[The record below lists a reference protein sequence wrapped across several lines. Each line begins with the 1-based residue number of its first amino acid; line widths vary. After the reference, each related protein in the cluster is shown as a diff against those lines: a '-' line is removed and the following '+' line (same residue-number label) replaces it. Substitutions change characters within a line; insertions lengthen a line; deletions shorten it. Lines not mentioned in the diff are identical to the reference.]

1 MSPRQYGSIAF
12 VSTLAMLT
20 LVAAVPAA
28 AQTDEDAQLW
38 TAVTVT
44 GKLSDTL
51 VYSADGQFRL
61 LDGLSRYGHT
71 VLRGSIG
78 VKVRPDLTVSLGY
91 AHSTANRTGKV
102 WVSEERVFEQ
112 FTWKIIARPGFNLTT
127 RGRLE
132 QRWSGTGGDA
142 GWRYRQFL
150 RLAVPLGA
158 HAPALVVSEES
169 FINLNATDWG
179 VRSGLDQQRGMIGLA
194 IPLNEAASIEA
205 GYQVQYVNAHP
216 RDRLNHILPIT
227 LALSF

>member
-112 FTWKIIARPGFNLTT
+112 FTWKIIARPGFNLT
-127 RGRLE
+127 
-132 QRWSGTGGDA
+132 
-142 GWRYRQFL
+142 
-150 RLAVPLGA
+150 
-158 HAPALVVSEES
+158 
-169 FINLNATDWG
+169 
-179 VRSGLDQQRGMIGLA
+179 
-194 IPLNEAASIEA
+194 
-205 GYQVQYVNAHP
+205 
-216 RDRLNHILPIT
+216 
-227 LALSF
+227 

>member
-1 MSPRQYGSIAF
+1 MWGR
-12 VSTLAMLT
+12 
-20 LVAAVPAA
+20 
-28 AQTDEDAQLW
+28 
-38 TAVTVT
+38 
-44 GKLSDTL
+44 
-51 VYSADGQFRL
+51 FRA
-61 LDGLSRYGHT
+61 Y
-71 VLRGSIG
+71 
-78 VKVRPDLTVSLGY
+78 
-91 AHSTANRTGKV
+91 
-102 WVSEERVFEQ
+102 
-112 FTWKIIARPGFNLTT
+112 NLTT